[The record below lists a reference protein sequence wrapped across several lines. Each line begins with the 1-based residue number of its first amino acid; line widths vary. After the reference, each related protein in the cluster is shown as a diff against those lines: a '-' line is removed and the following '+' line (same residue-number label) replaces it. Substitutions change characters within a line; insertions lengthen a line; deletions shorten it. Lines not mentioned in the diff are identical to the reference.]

1 MLPLMAAVVALAALS
16 GVSVMM
22 LDKAEDYGFLTA
34 VFVATLMAFFVC
46 IFAVCVM
53 AFVVM
58 IQRFYN
64 NLLGS
69 EGVYDVH
76 PAGQRGRAGVRQ
88 KAHRLL
94 RVVSRDRRGLRAGY
108 DSADDRQVRTS
119 PSRAR
124 SCAMSCR
131 A

>member
-1 MLPLMAAVVALAALS
+1 MS

-76 PAGQRGRAGVRQ
+76 PAGQRGRAGVG
-88 KAHRLL
+88 K
-94 RVVSRDRRGLRAGY
+94 S
-108 DSADDRQVRTS
+108 SSS
-119 PSRAR
+119 PSCGSLRPPWSA
-124 SCAMSCR
+124 CWL
-131 A
+131 